1 MIARKR
7 LGVVAIVAAL
17 ALVAAAC
24 GDDGGAE
31 PVTTT
36 AAATTTT
43 AGAPPTTSAA
53 GQPDSGS
60 TLAAIGARG
69 ELICGVNEIL
79 PGFGLRNSDG
89 SFSGFDVDY
98 CRALA
103 AAVLGDADAVNF
115 RALTT
120 ADRFAALQTG
130 QIDVLIRN
138 TTFTQKH
145 DVAFGGHF
153 GPTTFYDGQGIAA
166 KASDG
171 FDSSSTMADLA
182 GSIICVSA
190 NTTTELNMIEAVG
203 LAGIAGNTVVQ
214 ALEDFDQVM
223 AAFALGSCDAITTD
237 KSGLIARKATAQ
249 PASFQSD
256 IVIFGLTLSKE
267 PLGLMYRADDPQWG
281 DIVDWLVYA
290 TWIAEEKG
298 ITSSN
303 IDRYLADNPNDFE
316 AQRLFGSAED
326 TLNDEMGLSVDAYY
340 NAIKQVGNYEE
351 IYNRNLGPDTVFD
364 VARGLNNL
372 WFNGGLFYP
381 PPAR

>member
-1 MIARKR
+1 MIARR
-7 LGVVAIVAAL
+7 PLGVVAVITAL
-17 ALVAAAC
+17 ALMSAAC

-31 PVTTT
+31 P
-36 AAATTTT
+36 ATTTVGATNTT
-43 AGAPPTTSAA
+43 AEAPPTTSPA

-60 TLAAIGARG
+60 TLDTIRARG
-69 ELICGVNEIL
+69 ELICGVNDTL
-79 PGFGLRNSDG
+79 PGFGLRNPDG

-115 RALTT
+115 RASTA
-120 ADRFAALQTG
+120 ADRFGALHDG

-166 KASDG
+166 KTSDG
-171 FDSSSTMADLA
+171 YDSSSTMADLA

-190 NTTTELNMIEAVG
+190 DTTAELNMIEAVG
-203 LAGIAGNTVVQ
+203 LAGIADNTFVQ
-214 ALEDFDQVM
+214 ALEDVDQVM
-223 AAFALGSCDAITTD
+223 AGFASGSCDAITMD
-237 KSGLIARKATAQ
+237 KSRLIGGKATAQ
-249 PASFQSD
+249 PASFQTD

-267 PLGLMYRADDPQWG
+267 PLGPMYRADDPQWA

-316 AQRLFGSAED
+316 VQRLFGSAED
-326 TLNDEMGLSVDAYY
+326 TLNDEMGLSADAYY
-340 NAIKQVGNYEE
+340 DAIKQVGSYEE
-351 IYNRNLGPDTVFD
+351 IYNRNLGPDTVID